1 MEIRVD
7 DLSGPEIQ
15 ALLGEHL
22 ADMYEASPAESGAA
36 LDLDALREPGITFW
50 TVWDGETLLGCGA
63 LKQLDEF
70 HGEIK
75 SMRTTS
81 AARRRGVAR
90 RVLDHAIGEARSR
103 GYTRVS
109 LETGPQDFFEPAR
122 RLYASFGFTPCGPFG
137 SYGEDPYS
145 AFFTYDLRA

>member
-1 MEIRVD
+1 MTCP
-7 DLSGPEIQ
+7 GPRSSRSS
-15 ALLGEHL
+15 ASTWP
-22 ADMYEASPAESGAA
+22 MYEASPAESVHA

-81 AARRRGVAR
+81 AARRRGVTR

-103 GYTRVS
+103 GYARVS
-109 LETGPQDFFEPAR
+109 LGTGTQEFFEPAR
-122 RLYASFGFTPCGPFG
+122 RPHASFGFTPCGPFG
-137 SYGEDPYS
+137 SYREDPYS
-145 AFFTYDLRA
+145 AFFTYDLGA